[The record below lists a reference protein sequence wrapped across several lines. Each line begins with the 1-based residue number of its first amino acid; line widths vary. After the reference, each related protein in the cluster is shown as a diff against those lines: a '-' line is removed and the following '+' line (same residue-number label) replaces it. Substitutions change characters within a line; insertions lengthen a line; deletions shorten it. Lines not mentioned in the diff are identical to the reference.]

1 MSAIEDRIRA
11 ATRAVAQTVAPGSTP
26 PPPPLPARQRRGPVT
41 YPRRE
46 RGWPGWVAPL
56 AAAAAVAAAIAT
68 SMVVSSALSLDD
80 PAHTAA
86 QRTVA
91 GAGPVS
97 GPAKTH
103 DLGQAKNFDL
113 SVLGQPGRHLS
124 LESMAGRPVIVNF
137 FASWC
142 APCQKQTL
150 LIARFYRA
158 RGGRVF
164 VIGIDV
170 NDSAHAALSFIH
182 KSGVTYP
189 VAVDPMPM
197 KTATAYNLPGLP
209 ATFFL
214 NARHTIVKRVFG
226 PVTEAGLSSGA
237 SLMAQRAG

>member
-1 MSAIEDRIRA
+1 
-11 ATRAVAQTVAPGSTP
+11 
-26 PPPPLPARQRRGPVT
+26 
-41 YPRRE
+41 
-46 RGWPGWVAPL
+46 VAPL

-68 SMVVSSALSLDD
+68 SMVVSGALSLGH
-80 PAHTAA
+80 PA
-86 QRTVA
+86 QRTVT
-91 GAGPVS
+91 GAGPGS

-103 DLGQAKNFDL
+103 DLGPAKNFDL
-113 SVLGQPGRHLS
+113 SVLAQPGRHLS
-124 LESMAGRPVIVNF
+124 LASMAGRPVIVSF

-158 RGGRVF
+158 RAGRVV

-170 NDSAHAALSFIH
+170 NDSAHAALAFIH

-189 VAVDPMPM
+189 VAVDPRPM

-214 NARHTIVKRVFG
+214 NARHIIVKRVFG
-226 PVTEAGLSSGA
+226 PVTEAELSRGA
-237 SLMAQRAG
+237 SLMAQRSG